1 MRIQY
6 NKINYDEKVF
16 IDEIISLA
24 VHYPLMWYEFT
35 QGILNDKDIVT
46 IKDKMIIFNYSKMNA
61 SRKKVFEFV
70 FSRIQKS
77 KVIIS
82 KVNASEF
89 EIINFESDL
98 VLDILFK
105 KYWLNYL
112 LVYCLKDIFKEKIQA
127 CVHIDDEYFVDAI
140 YVNDEKIICFECLE
154 SKNDKKINISNLN
167 NVFKI
172 VVYQNQEFIESNN
185 DVKFVK
191 YSSNYYLF
199 KKRLYNA
206 INSFN
211 L

>member
-35 QGILNDKDIVT
+35 QGILNDKDIIT

-127 CVHIDDEYFVDAI
+127 CVRVDDEYFVDAI
-140 YVNDEKIICFECLE
+140 YVNNEKMICFECLE

-167 NVFKI
+167 NAFKI

-206 INSFN
+206 INNFN

>member
-70 FSRIQKS
+70 LSRIQKS

-127 CVHIDDEYFVDAI
+127 CVYVDDEYFVDAI
-140 YVNDEKIICFECLE
+140 YINDEKIICFECLE
-154 SKNDKKINISNLN
+154 SKNDKKINISKLN

-206 INSFN
+206 INNFN